1 MVAGPTYLI
10 RQPPASS
17 DDVLMTEERPHLNP
31 FRDRELQVGKA
42 ADRMA
47 AGPQSV
53 KAAKVE
59 SAASARDDAFEVL
72 RQWTW
77 VNSMERY
84 RPPPVEV
91 PPPRVHT
98 MYHDTQM
105 NLITGQPMR
114 PYPNDM
120 VRTHLGG
127 YGNWYTTGLFTYN
140 PYWSELNE

>member
-1 MVAGPTYLI
+1 M
-10 RQPPASS
+10 
-17 DDVLMTEERPHLNP
+17 EERPHLNP

-84 RPPPVEV
+84 RPPPIDVHRPFTRRPRFPQWGTTDPVDAVIEGRRALHGERGAGSHGWWTLMFNHVPIPDHIHAEV
-91 PPPRVHT
+91 VARYGQQVT
-98 MYHDTQM
+98 RATHDT
-105 NLITGQPMR
+105 
-114 PYPNDM
+114 
-120 VRTHLGG
+120 
-127 YGNWYTTGLFTYN
+127 
-140 PYWSELNE
+140 YWTW

>member
-1 MVAGPTYLI
+1 
-10 RQPPASS
+10 
-17 DDVLMTEERPHLNP
+17 MTERPHLNP
-31 FRDRELQVGKA
+31 HRDRELQVGKA

-91 PPPRVHT
+91 PPPVVQGMT
-98 MYHDTQM
+98 
-105 NLITGQPMR
+105 NLFTGQPIH
-114 PYPNDM
+114 NFEAHDM
-120 VRTHLGG
+120 VRTQGE
-127 YGNWYTTGLFTYN
+127 YGTWYTTGPWTYN
-140 PYWSELNE
+140 PSGGMVAMMHSTYWSY

>member
-1 MVAGPTYLI
+1 
-10 RQPPASS
+10 
-17 DDVLMTEERPHLNP
+17 MTEERPHLNP

-59 SAASARDDAFEVL
+59 SAASAGPGAWETL

-84 RPPPVEV
+84 RPPPLGTLAIPGGNNRPRALAMDPLSSANHRRFGRHEWYQEWGDNMVSRHGDEYYERWPHQD
-91 PPPRVHT
+91 PPIWPT
-98 MYHDTQM
+98 PSDS
-105 NLITGQPMR
+105 
-114 PYPNDM
+114 
-120 VRTHLGG
+120 
-127 YGNWYTTGLFTYN
+127 NW
-140 PYWSELNE
+140 PSYWES

>member
-1 MVAGPTYLI
+1 
-10 RQPPASS
+10 
-17 DDVLMTEERPHLNP
+17 MTEERPHLNP

-84 RPPPVEV
+84 RPPPLGTLAI
-91 PPPRVHT
+91 PWGNNWPRALAMDPLRSDNT
-98 MYHDTQM
+98 GPTSWYQEWGDNMISRHDGTR
-105 NLITGQPMR
+105 MR
-114 PYPNDM
+114 EHHAERTDANEDPLPKWPTRSDPN
-120 VRTHLGG
+120 
-127 YGNWYTTGLFTYN
+127 WPSF
-140 PYWSELNE
+140 WES